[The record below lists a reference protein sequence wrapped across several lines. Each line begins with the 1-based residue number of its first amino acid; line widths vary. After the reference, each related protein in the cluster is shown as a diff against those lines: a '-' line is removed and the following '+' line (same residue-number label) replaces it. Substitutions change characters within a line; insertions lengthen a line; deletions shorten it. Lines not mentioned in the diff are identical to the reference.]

1 MQNSLYKFSFRR
13 TIRQVRPL
21 SCMLK
26 DSASR
31 LKLDCYTQH
40 ELSFEPFELHLS
52 WGYKEMTE
60 KIKLTPD
67 ELRLISLFQT
77 ISSASARDCIVDDK
91 MERVIFIVNK
101 GQMGLAIGKGGA
113 TIRQLQNVITKK
125 VELVEYSDDASEFIR
140 NILNSEMVNDIRI
153 NERSDGSKQAVVFVD
168 PKRKGI
174 VVGRE
179 GRNAEKARLL
189 AKRYFQISNVL
200 IVSPEQ
206 SSESANQ
213 VNF

>member
-1 MQNSLYKFSFRR
+1 
-13 TIRQVRPL
+13 
-21 SCMLK
+21 
-26 DSASR
+26 
-31 LKLDCYTQH
+31 
-40 ELSFEPFELHLS
+40 
-52 WGYKEMTE
+52 MTE

-67 ELRLISLFQT
+67 EFRLISLFQT

-113 TIRQLQNVITKK
+113 TIKQLQNVVAKK
-125 VELVEYSDDASEFIR
+125 IELVEYSDDASEFIR
-140 NILNSEMVNDIRI
+140 NILNSEMVNDIKI

-168 PKRKGI
+168 PKRKGV

-206 SSESANQ
+206 SSESTNQ